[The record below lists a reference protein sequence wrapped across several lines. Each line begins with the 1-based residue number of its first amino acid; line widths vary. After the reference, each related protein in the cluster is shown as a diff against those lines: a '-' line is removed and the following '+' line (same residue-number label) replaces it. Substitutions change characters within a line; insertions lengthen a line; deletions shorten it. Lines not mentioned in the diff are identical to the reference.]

1 MNVRWLIA
9 VSITLVGLAVLTA
22 GGFVDGPVRETA
34 EAPLEINGFVVDV
47 PRRLPEFSLIDGEGN
62 AFQSGDFRGYWSF
75 VYFGYTYCP
84 DVCPMSL
91 VEMAKVK
98 RSLEND
104 QRIDNDRYYLV
115 SVDPGRDTPERIGEY
130 VRYFD
135 PSFRGLTG
143 DAEEIDKFVAAAG
156 AIYELPETI
165 ENDNYLVGHSS
176 FITLLNPDGNV
187 HAFFTTDLDGDKL
200 AADFRSILERAESR

>member
-1 MNVRWLIA
+1 MNVRWLLT
-9 VSITLVGLAVLTA
+9 VSITLAGLAVLTA
-22 GGFVDGPVRETA
+22 LRPVDGPFREKS
-34 EAPLEINGFVVDV
+34 EPPLEINGFVVDD
-47 PRRLPEFSLIDGEGN
+47 PRPLPEFSLVDGEGN
-62 AFQSGDFRGYWSF
+62 AFQSGDFKGHWSF

-98 RSLEND
+98 RSLESD
-104 QRIDNDRYYLV
+104 RQIDNDRYYLV
-115 SVDPGRDTPERIGEY
+115 SVDPGRDTPQRIGEY

-143 DAEEIDKFVAAAG
+143 ESEEIDKFVAAAG

-165 ENDNYLVGHSS
+165 EDDNYLVGHSS

-200 AADFRSILERAESR
+200 AADFRRILERVGSP

>member
-1 MNVRWLIA
+1 MNVRWLLA
-9 VSITLVGLAVLTA
+9 VSITLAGLAALTA
-22 GGFVDGPVRETA
+22 WSPTDGPVRERV
-34 EAPLEINGFVVDV
+34 EPPLEINGFVVDV
-47 PRRLPEFSLIDGEGN
+47 PRPLPEFSLVDGEGN
-62 AFQSGDFRGYWSF
+62 AFQSADFQGDWSF

-91 VEMAKVK
+91 VEMSKIK

-104 QRIDNDRYYLV
+104 LRIDNDRYYLV

-143 DAEEIDKFVAAAG
+143 ESEEIDKFVAAAG
-156 AIYELPETI
+156 AIYELPEAI
-165 ENDNYLVGHSS
+165 EDDNYLVGHSS

-187 HAFFTTDLDGDKL
+187 HAFFTTDLDGDKV
-200 AADFRSILERAESR
+200 AADFRRILERVGI